1 MGNGKALQDR
11 IGESLHGFRNLGGC
25 LPDSSRLVCQGLVE
39 EGEGLLPS
47 PPATSKIEVAHRK
60 REVGTSGTEAF
71 PIREQEE
78 TEEGMIMMM
87 MLMILTMIM
96 MMMMMM
102 MKERRTSGGGA
113 GAGAGGGGGRNPVC
127 AAQVEHSH
135 LEWNGV

>member
-60 REVGTSGTEAF
+60 REVGTSGWG
-71 PIREQEE
+71 
-78 TEEGMIMMM
+78 EG
-87 MLMILTMIM
+87 LGP
-96 MMMMMM
+96 
-102 MKERRTSGGGA
+102 GGGD
-113 GAGAGGGGGRNPVC
+113 GGRNDNDDDVDDIDDDYDDDDDD
-127 AAQVEHSH
+127 E
-135 LEWNGV
+135 